1 MNRARTFCSH
11 MVNEAE
17 QLLHVYHYLQVKLS
31 NTLIL
36 YDRRKPTMA
45 GLFFV
50 LNRQLDGTLTS
61 NWTD

>member
-1 MNRARTFCSH
+1 